1 MIKINDEVVNIGSF
15 PDGSMLVKHNPYIR
29 DLRDLSTINFSEAN
43 IVWKYENDLEILAM
57 VYLVKHLRT
66 HGVEDIILYMPYIP
80 NARQDR
86 VKSPEDVFTLKYF
99 AEILNGLNLTSV
111 YVLDPHS
118 TVSEA
123 LINNISIIA
132 PREYIEHA
140 LEIIGVERFTRYDPM
155 YIGEAPKE
163 KFSLTMF
170 YPDEGAMKRYSGM
183 VKLPYAFGIKN
194 RNWETGV
201 IEGLDV
207 AGGVDQ
213 IAGKDILIV
222 DDICSRGGTF
232 LHSAKKLKELG
243 ANDIYL
249 YVSHC
254 ENTILEGELLTS
266 GLIKKVF
273 TTDSIFTKEHE
284 LIEVLK

>member
-1 MIKINDEVVNIGSF
+1 MILIDDKVVEIGSF
-15 PDGSMLVKHNPYIR
+15 PDGSLLIKQDPPCDSKGYRKYDAFI
-29 DLRDLSTINFSEAN
+29 A
-43 IVWKYENDLEILAM
+43 WKYENDREFLALI
-57 VYLVKHLRT
+57 YLVKHLRSHEVT
-66 HGVEDIILYMPYIP
+66 DISLWMPYIP

-86 VKSPEDVFTLKYF
+86 VKNDEDVFTLKYF
-99 AEILNGLNLTSV
+99 AELLNSLNFSRV
-111 YVLDPHS
+111 AVLDPHS
-118 TVSEA
+118 NVSEA
-123 LINNISIIA
+123 LINNLIIHD
-132 PREYIEHA
+132 PSE
-140 LEIIGVERFTRYDPM
+140 EIHIVLDKIGVERLECYNPIDFT
-155 YIGEAPKE
+155 EPKE
-163 KFSLTMF
+163 KFTLTMF

-183 VKLPYAFGIKN
+183 INLPYAFGIKK

-207 AGGVDQ
+207 AGSVEAIMGRN
-213 IAGKDILIV
+213 ILIV

-232 LHSAKKLKELG
+232 LHAAKKLKELG

>member
-1 MIKINDEVVNIGSF
+1 MIKVNDKVINIGSF
-15 PDGSMLVKHNPYIR
+15 PDGSMLIKHNPWIR
-29 DLRDLSTINFSEAN
+29 DLKDLSPVNLLEGY
-43 IVWKYENDLEILAM
+43 IVWKYENDLEILALI
-57 VYLVKHLRT
+57 YLVKHLRA
-66 HGVEDIILYMPYIP
+66 HGIEDIYLNMPYVP

-99 AEILNGLNLTSV
+99 AEILNDLNLTSV

-123 LINNISIIA
+123 LINNISIIT
-132 PREYIEHA
+132 PREYIERA
-140 LEIIGVERFTRYDPM
+140 LKIIEVEEQDIYDFM
-155 YIGEAPKE
+155 YIGRTPENRFP
-163 KFSLTMF
+163 LMMF

-183 VKLPYAFGIKN
+183 VKLPYAFGIKK
-194 RNWETGV
+194 RNWKTGV

-207 AGGVDQ
+207 AGDVEA
-213 IAGKDILIV
+213 ISGKDILIV

-232 LHSAKKLKELG
+232 LHSAKKLKDLG
-243 ANDIYL
+243 AKDIYL

-266 GLIKKVF
+266 GMIKKVF

>member
-1 MIKINDEVVNIGSF
+1 MIKINDEVINISSF
-15 PDGSMLVKHNPYIR
+15 PDGSMLVKHNPLVR
-29 DLRDLSTINFSEAN
+29 DLCVSYDEAH
-43 IVWKYENDLEILAM
+43 IVWKYENDIEILAM
-57 VYLVKHLRT
+57 IYLVKHLRA
-66 HGVEDIILYMPYIP
+66 HGTKDIYLHMPYIP

-86 VKSPEDVFTLKYF
+86 VKNPEDVFTLKYF
-99 AEILNGLNLTSV
+99 TEILNDLNFTRV

-123 LINNISIIA
+123 LINNISVITPI
-132 PREYIEHA
+132 EYIEFV
-140 LEIIGVERFTRYDPM
+140 LEKIGLERWTSYDPM
-155 YIGEAPKE
+155 YIGQAPK
-163 KFSLTMF
+163 KRFSLTMF
-170 YPDEGAMKRYSGM
+170 YPDSGAAKRYSDL
-183 VKLPYAFGIKN
+183 VSLPYAFGIKR

-207 AGGVDQ
+207 AGDIEAIMGR
-213 IAGKDILIV
+213 DILIV

-243 ANDIYL
+243 AKDIYL

>member
-1 MIKINDEVVNIGSF
+1 MIKINGAVVNIGSF
-15 PDGSMLVKHNPYIR
+15 PDGSMLVKHTPLTR
-29 DLRDLSTINFSEAN
+29 DLCVDFDNTI
-43 IVWKYENDLEILAM
+43 IVWKYENDLELLAL
-57 VYLVKHLRT
+57 VYLVKHLRA
-66 HGVEDIILYMPYIP
+66 HGTKDIYLNMPYIP

-86 VKSPEDVFTLKYF
+86 VKSSEDVFTLKYF
-99 AEILNGLNLTSV
+99 AEIINSLNFTRV
-111 YVLDPHS
+111 EVRDPHS
-118 TVSEA
+118 TISEA
-123 LINNISIIA
+123 LINN
-132 PREYIEHA
+132 
-140 LEIIGVERFTRYDPM
+140 LMVERPDDYIDRVLRKLNVREWVSMDPM
-155 YIGEAPKE
+155 DFGPPKR
-163 KFSLTMF
+163 KYSVTMF

-183 VKLPYAFGIKN
+183 VNLPYVFGIKK
-194 RNWETGV
+194 RNWETGI

-207 AGGVDQ
+207 TGDVEA
-213 IAGKDILIV
+213 IMNRDILIV

-243 ANDIYL
+243 AKDIYL

-254 ENTILEGELLTS
+254 ENTILGGELLTS